1 MPYFRLNQKALKQ
14 YVISNDNIDL
24 RGISPL
30 WVGQGRIDQPGWT
43 LGRRSILLR
52 PFWLI
57 ERAVATKSTTS
68 SAGLLLF
75 SVVQLD
81 FL

>member
-24 RGISPL
+24 RGNSPL

-43 LGRRSILLR
+43 LGGRSILLR

-57 ERAVATKSTTS
+57 ERAVAYEIYHLKCWFT
-68 SAGLLLF
+68 AF
-75 SVVQLD
+75 
-81 FL
+81 

>member
-24 RGISPL
+24 RGNSPL
-30 WVGQGRIDQPGWT
+30 WVGQGHNDQPD
-43 LGRRSILLR
+43 SN
-52 PFWLI
+52 
-57 ERAVATKSTTS
+57 
-68 SAGLLLF
+68 LLLF